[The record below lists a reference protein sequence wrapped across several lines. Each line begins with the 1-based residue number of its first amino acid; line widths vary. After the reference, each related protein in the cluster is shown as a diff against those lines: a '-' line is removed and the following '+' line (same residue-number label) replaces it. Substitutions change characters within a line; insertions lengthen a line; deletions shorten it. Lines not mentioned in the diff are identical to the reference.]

1 MNLPTHS
8 LRLPIA
14 LAAALALA
22 GSIHTASAAE
32 GEKSF
37 EIFGFAQADYI
48 QDFGRVNPDW
58 EDTLRPSRIPVANP
72 EEFGDDGQ
80 ATVSVKQ
87 SRFGVRGNFPTAK
100 GDIKTVFDFDLF
112 GVGADAG
119 QTTFRLRNAYG
130 EWGQLLAGQTSS
142 LFMDGDI
149 FPNTIDYWGPTGMVF
164 LRNPQ
169 IRWTPISG
177 ANTLAVAIENPG
189 NDIDSGQFRE
199 VADFPGAQGDQEYPD
214 LTAHYRNKGDWGH
227 VQIAG
232 IVRWVGSEVLC
243 DTFQTDPAATNYC
256 PNGLREVVFDDNDT
270 GWGVNL
276 TSAINLFEKDAI
288 RLGVV
293 YGEGIA
299 SYMNDG
305 GMDAGPDRGLL
316 PDGSLPGGTKVEAV
330 PLLGV
335 SAYYDHWWGSQ
346 FSSSIGYSLTQVDN
360 TIGQTEDT
368 YKRGQYA
375 SVNLLYYPVEN
386 VMVGGEYLWGDREN
400 KNGDSN
406 DNNRVQFSVKFNF
419 GTTL

>member
-1 MNLPTHS
+1 MMTKPVGVPLMG
-8 LRLPIA
+8 L
-14 LAAALALA
+14 ALALTT
-22 GSIHTASAAE
+22 GLVLTTAQAAE
-32 GEKSF
+32 GQKSF

-58 EDTLRPSRIPVANP
+58 EDTLRPSRIPVADP
-72 EEFGDDGQ
+72 ELYGSDGQ
-80 ATVSVKQ
+80 AMVSVKQ
-87 SRFGVRGNFPTAK
+87 SRFGVKGNFPTGK

-112 GVGADAG
+112 GVGSDAG

-177 ANTLAVAIENPG
+177 ANTFAVAIENPG
-189 NDIDSGQFRE
+189 NDIDSGEFRQLD
-199 VADFPGAQGDQEYPD
+199 DFPGVTADQQYPD

-227 VQIAG
+227 VQVAG
-232 IVRWVGSEVLC
+232 ILRWVGAEIVGDSNPGPGE
-243 DTFQTDPAATNYC
+243 DI
-256 PNGLREVVFDDNDT
+256 EVVYDDNDT
-270 GWGVNL
+270 GWGVDV
-276 TSAINLFEKDAI
+276 TTAINLLEKDAI

-305 GMDAGPDRGLL
+305 GMDAGPNQGLL
-316 PDGSLPGGTKVEAV
+316 PDGSLPGDTRIEAV

-335 SAYYDHWWGSQ
+335 SAYYDHWWSSK

-360 TIGQTEDT
+360 TSGQTPDT

-375 SVNLLYYPVEN
+375 SANLLYYPVEN

-406 DNNRVQFSVKFNF
+406 DNNRVQFSVKFSF